1 MSWELILWLLCVVTI
16 TITIAYF
23 LKQDGYSSIKSE
35 GFTMHVCP
43 SGSNSFINRQG
54 ETLCCKGDIID
65 SECIGNLICT
75 LSPKNKSGL
84 PTCTN
89 YATNQAAV
97 AGAALCPIH
106 MSNYFASTDGKLRG
120 CSVSQPTPDGTMP
133 QNPNLPQ
140 CTLYSTPALDQ
151 VKLDSCY
158 NVLET
163 ITKAARLASCEASK
177 TV

>member
-1 MSWELILWLLCVVTI
+1 MSWGLILWLLFVVTI

-23 LKQDGYSSIKSE
+23 LKQDGQSLVNRE
-35 GFTMHVCP
+35 GFTMYVCP
-43 SGSNSFINRQG
+43 SGSSSFINKDG
-54 ETLCCKGDIID
+54 ETLCCNGDVID
-65 SECIGNLICT
+65 GECIGTLRCT
-75 LSPKNKSGL
+75 LSPKSKSGL
-84 PTCTN
+84 STCTD
-89 YATNQAAV
+89 YAINQAAV
-97 AGAALCPIH
+97 AGAALCPRQ